1 VSNIKGERMN
11 GLFDAKTAIEN
22 RRSVRS
28 FKSDPIEGEA
38 MAELSKF
45 IKTFPFP
52 FQHNTEIK
60 FFKSQPTKELYYT
73 IRAPE
78 DNMAFISDLDPISLG
93 KTGFIGELSVLKATS
108 LGLST
113 CWIGTFKKS
122 ELLSVSPEALVG
134 VDNPGISDPSV
145 MSRATVCCC
154 PVGYFEE
161 KGLRFYDRL
170 VKTVFS
176 LNRKVLSELLEEPS
190 AEPKIP
196 QDIMFAL
203 DMGMRSPSAV
213 NMQPWRFSFDD
224 NFESILIGLPGDFK
238 PFKWAYPNIDIGI
251 CASHVYCALLSLDYA
266 PKVEVFTKNNGVVF
280 RIFPGKK
287 VMKRVFK
294 RKLLRRPIKEI
305 NKGKTVATSSANR
318 LGYND
323 LRGALR
329 TVIALYP
336 TTNPVKFGVGIA
348 LRTATALCTKI
359 DPKNKGVIGVVRTA
373 ALVYSKLD
381 TKQRGFNKLLTTAKT
396 LIPVF
401 RP

>member
-1 VSNIKGERMN
+1 MDWI
-11 GLFDAKTAIEN
+11 FDAKTAIEN

-28 FKSDPIEGEA
+28 FTSDPVEPEA
-38 MAELSKF
+38 MSQLVSF
-45 IKTFPFP
+45 IKSVPLPFT
-52 FQHNTEIK
+52 HNTEIK
-60 FFKSQPTKELYYT
+60 FFKAQPTKDMYYT
-73 IRAPE
+73 IRSPE

-93 KTGFIGELSVLKATS
+93 KTGFIGELAVLKATS

-122 ELLSVSPEALVG
+122 ELLSLSPEALVG
-134 VDNPGISDPSV
+134 VDNPGLNDKSV
-145 MSRATVCCC
+145 ADRATVCCC
-154 PVGYFEE
+154 PVGYFQE
-161 KGLRFYDRL
+161 KGLRLYDRF

-176 LNRKVLSELLEEPS
+176 FNRKVLKDLLEEPS
-190 AEPKIP
+190 LEPKIP
-196 QDIMFAL
+196 EHLMQAIE
-203 DMGMRSPSAV
+203 MGIKSPSAI
-213 NMQPWRFSFDD
+213 NMQPWRFSFDES
-224 NFESILIGLPGDFK
+224 FESILIGLPGDFK

-251 CASHVYCALLSLDYA
+251 CASHVYLSLLAQDYN
-266 PKVEVFTKNNGVVF
+266 PKVEIFTKNNGVVF

-287 VMKRVFK
+287 VVKRVFK
-294 RKLLRRPIKEI
+294 RKLIKRSRTEI
-305 NKGKTVATSSANR
+305 NKGKTVATSPTNK

-336 TTNPVKFGVGIA
+336 TANPVKFGVGIA

-359 DPKNKGVIGVVRTA
+359 DPKNKGVMGVVRTA

-381 TKQRGFNKLLTTAKT
+381 TKQRGFNKLLITAKT

-401 RP
+401 KK